1 MPAPIDDAA
10 AVAAVLHRIW
20 RLRLSLRQQQQIS
33 GQLQARQRSRQSE
46 QVCTALQRYLY
57 RFDSQR

>member
-10 AVAAVLHRIW
+10 VAAVLQRIW

-33 GQLQARQRSRQSE
+33 GQLQARLRSRHSE